1 VTGPQGAA
9 LRPPTL
15 LEVERLE
22 LADAT
27 TAAAL
32 TLAAQ
37 GFSVFPVDHPW
48 WAKCRGAHGSAAC
61 DGKRGKH
68 PTVPWSTRATTDPA
82 AVNRMFGEGRFNIGI
97 ACGPSG
103 LLVVDQDGPRDLEV
117 FAADIGVVI
126 PNTRRSRTGR
136 GTHVLFHQDHSRQPV
151 GNAEGRLG
159 GYDVNI
165 RGNGGF
171 IVGPGSMHQD
181 GEHYAF
187 LNPTTPIC
195 VAPEWLIEAVT
206 ASPASPRA
214 PLAGVGGAA
223 ASQLPGGPI
232 QQGRRH
238 LSMLSYAG
246 KLANTNLSLAE
257 LTPIFLKRWADCT
270 QPTGAVPGAR
280 FEDPACTEVYSQEE
294 ALDLLRDTLGRYQEP
309 PVVDAVQAF
318 EEATPT
324 PLVRA
329 RADTEFPVDALPG
342 PLAAMVAGVAEFTQ
356 TDPAMAGTTGLT
368 VIAAAAGG
376 RAEVQVRPGWVEP
389 VNLYTATVA
398 GPGERKSAVQA
409 VMTAPL
415 REAES
420 QLAVAARDQVRA
432 AVTTKEI
439 ATKVAEAARARAVK
453 VGEADGARRAELISQ
468 ALSAAE
474 AAEAIEVPAIP
485 RLLADDVT
493 PERCAGLMAEQG
505 GRLAVISAEG
515 GIFDIMDGRYSAGVP
530 MLDVWLKGH
539 SGDQLR
545 IDRQSRSSEFIARPA
560 LTLGLMIQPSV
571 LSNIAQSRDFRGRGL
586 LARFLYSLPDSK
598 VGRREVTT
606 LSVPPSVSVRYGQA
620 VTNMTLHLADRAEPV
635 QLTLSP
641 SAMQRLDDVA
651 RSIEPR
657 LGPDG
662 DLAYIAD
669 WGNKYVGA
677 VARIAGLVHL
687 ADHPP
692 DGWQHEISQEGMDR
706 AICLGEYFLAQA
718 LRAFDHMLTD
728 PVLGDADYLVSVI
741 QRKQCPTVSRR
752 DLHAAASRSRFPRAA
767 DLDLPLKMLED
778 NGYLLREPEAQRG
791 KGQPPS
797 PVWRVHPSLLAA

>member
-1 VTGPQGAA
+1 MSHCKAA
-9 LRPPTL
+9 VRLRS
-15 LEVERLE
+15 RQ
-22 LADAT
+22 
-27 TAAAL
+27 
-32 TLAAQ
+32 AQ
-37 GFSVFPVDHPW
+37 IACTV
-48 WAKCRGAHGSAAC
+48 SAAI
-61 DGKRGKH
+61 R
-68 PTVPWSTRATTDPA
+68 V
-82 AVNRMFGEGRFNIGI
+82 
-97 ACGPSG
+97 
-103 LLVVDQDGPRDLEV
+103 
-117 FAADIGVVI
+117 
-126 PNTRRSRTGR
+126 
-136 GTHVLFHQDHSRQPV
+136 GT
-151 GNAEGRLG
+151 
-159 GYDVNI
+159 
-165 RGNGGF
+165 
-171 IVGPGSMHQD
+171 
-181 GEHYAF
+181 
-187 LNPTTPIC
+187 
-195 VAPEWLIEAVT
+195 
-206 ASPASPRA
+206 
-214 PLAGVGGAA
+214 
-223 ASQLPGGPI
+223 
-232 QQGRRH
+232 
-238 LSMLSYAG
+238 
-246 KLANTNLSLAE
+246 
-257 LTPIFLKRWADCT
+257 
-270 QPTGAVPGAR
+270 
-280 FEDPACTEVYSQEE
+280 
-294 ALDLLRDTLGRYQEP
+294 
-309 PVVDAVQAF
+309 
-318 EEATPT
+318 T

-368 VIAAAAGG
+368 VLAAAAGG

-389 VNLYTATVA
+389 VNLSTATVA

-420 QLAVAARDQVRA
+420 QLAVAARDQVRE

-453 VGEADGARRAELISQ
+453 GGEADGAQRAELISQ

-493 PERCAGLMAEQG
+493 PERCAGLIAEQG

-530 MLDVWLKGH
+530 VLDVWLKGH

-586 LARFLYSLPDSK
+586 LARFLYSLPASK

-606 LSVPPSVSVRYGQA
+606 PSVPPSVSMRYGQA
-620 VTNMTLHLADRAEPV
+620 VTNMTLNLADWAEPV

-662 DLAYIAD
+662 DLAYIPD

-687 ADHPP
+687 ADHPH
-692 DGWQHEISQEGMDR
+692 DGWQHEIS
-706 AICLGEYFLAQA
+706 
-718 LRAFDHMLTD
+718 
-728 PVLGDADYLVSVI
+728 
-741 QRKQCPTVSRR
+741 
-752 DLHAAASRSRFPRAA
+752 
-767 DLDLPLKMLED
+767 
-778 NGYLLREPEAQRG
+778 
-791 KGQPPS
+791 
-797 PVWRVHPSLLAA
+797 